1 MNSLEA
7 LQEAERKAQILFD
20 EIQNRGLIS
29 PEKTERQLNEEIYQ
43 LAFDL
48 FSIDKYWHKRIV
60 RAGANTLLPYKENP
74 QDLKI
79 QEDDILFLDFGP
91 VFEDWEADVGKTY
104 VLGNDPNKI
113 KLQKEVELAWH
124 EGKAF
129 YDKNKMELTA
139 ADLYNFTTA
148 LAEKYGWKYANRH
161 CGHLVGKFPHER
173 ILGDDIIHYI
183 HPENHRLMS
192 APDQFGNERYW
203 IYEIH
208 FVDETLGIGGF
219 FEQLLS

>member
-1 MNSLEA
+1 MNNLEA

-29 PEKTERQLNEEIYQ
+29 PGKTEKDLNEAIYQ
-43 LAFDL
+43 LAFEM
-48 FSIDKYWHKRIV
+48 FGIDKYWHKRIV

-74 QDLKI
+74 EDLEI

-104 VLGNDPNKI
+104 VIGNDPNKI
-113 KLQKEVELAWH
+113 KLQKDVEQAWH

-129 YDKNKMELTA
+129 YDKHKMDLTA
-139 ADLYNFTTA
+139 ADLYQFTCQ

-173 ILGDDIIHYI
+173 ILGDETIHYI

-208 FVDETLGIGGF
+208 FVDESRGIGGF